1 MAEHKL
7 PAGKQLINGI
17 AQLGVVLGYHVE
29 KEFPVDEPTYG
40 ESPAVDVAWF
50 SQKGNRFPL
59 FIFEVESKATNG
71 MTNNPLKIY
80 AQENRAFEKPLFF
93 FHVVAQ
99 GGSHSSR
106 PKNLEAQYG
115 KNNYRIYLVGID
127 AANDLIQDILS
138 QHARVRNDV
147 DYLALHHLLTTEL
160 WLNKVNYS
168 QVLMHAVKLGLSKEN
183 AISSYIRISRHDSSV
198 FTDFVEL
205 VTEDSKNNF
214 TNTILDSYLGSQW
227 CIPIL
232 TALLCGLS
240 KDNKASEHWSTVLLK
255 WQRNSSYM
263 PMITPAFGLSRDY
276 DDFILGSAPQL
287 ITLCIAVSSKRG
299 DFYLE
304 FVEVLVE
311 TLDKIGV
318 CWAGLNSAIYLL
330 HISSAINSKETFE
343 IAKSYLLDFKDFS
356 EEDIYLPPSYVCV
369 MEGEYEYY
377 FKRGE
382 VTEIPEINYFFEKC
396 IERYQKEKI
405 NVEAMALRALD
416 DDSYMY
422 EWSTDLLEAL
432 WSKVANKALQRTSC

>member
-7 PAGKQLINGI
+7 PAGKKLITGI
-17 AQLGVVLGYHVE
+17 AQLGEVLGYHVE
-29 KEFPVDEPTYG
+29 KEFPVDEKTYG
-40 ESPAVDVAWF
+40 EASAVDVAWF

-106 PKNLEAQYG
+106 PRNLEAQYG
-115 KNNYRIYLVGID
+115 KNNYRVYLVGID

-147 DYLALHHLLTTEL
+147 DYLALHQLFTKDL

-168 QVLMHAVKLGLSKEN
+168 QVLMHAVKLELSKEN
-183 AISSYIRISRHDSSV
+183 AISSYIKISRNDSSI
-198 FTDFVEL
+198 FSDFVEL
-205 VTEDSKNNF
+205 VTEDSKKNF
-214 TNTILDSYLGSQW
+214 ANTILDSYLGSQW

-240 KDNKASEHWSTVLLK
+240 KENKASEHWSNVLLA
-255 WQRNSSYM
+255 WQKNNSYM

-299 DFYLE
+299 DFYLD

-318 CWAGLNSAIYLL
+318 CWAGLNTAIYLL
-330 HISSAINSKETFE
+330 HISSAINSEEIYE
-343 IAKSYLLDFKDFS
+343 IAKSYLLDFRHFS
-356 EEDIYLPPSYVCV
+356 EEHIYFPPSYVSV
-369 MEGEYEYY
+369 IEGEYECY

-382 VTEIPEINYFFEKC
+382 VTEIPESSHFFEKC

-405 NVEAMALRALD
+405 DVEAIALRALD
-416 DDSYMY
+416 DDSYMH
-422 EWSTDLLEAL
+422 EWATDILVAL
-432 WSKVANKALQRTSC
+432 WSKVANKA